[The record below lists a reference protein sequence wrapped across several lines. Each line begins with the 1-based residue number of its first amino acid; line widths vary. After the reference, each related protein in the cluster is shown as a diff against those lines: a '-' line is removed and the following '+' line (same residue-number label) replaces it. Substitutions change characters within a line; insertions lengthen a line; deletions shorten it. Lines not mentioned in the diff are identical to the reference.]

1 MKLRKMASV
10 ILSMALVATTLT
22 GCSSSS
28 QGEKSSGKT
37 TIEYMNFSG
46 TGANEE
52 LLKNMESL
60 FEEQNPDID
69 INIQTVGFEDYF
81 QQLATK
87 IAGGSAPDVFELNI
101 ENFSAYAKKGAI
113 KEMDSVLQ
121 EIGFDES
128 TVRKEALDAFKI
140 DGKQFGIPQ
149 KFSNVVMVYNKDLFD
164 QAGVKYP
171 TDEWTWEDE
180 LNAAKKIKAL
190 GNGVWGTLRP
200 VQTFE
205 FFKTVKQNGGSMMSE
220 DGKSF
225 TINKPENVEAITKL
239 TDLYLKEKVS
249 PMEKDLGGMQDIDL
263 FKAGKLGMIVTG
275 IWNLPDFE
283 ENANF
288 NWDIAVEPAIKQKA
302 THFFSDA
309 VVISSETKNEDAAAK
324 WVTFL
329 AANEE
334 GAKMR
339 LEAGGDL
346 PVINNEEITN
356 SYLQQTPPENKQAV
370 LDSLEYLVL
379 PPSIEDFVKV
389 QDDLNRYLEEIMYEK
404 LSVQDALD
412 KAQDEISQ
420 KYKLD

>member
-1 MKLRKMASV
+1 MQFRKMASV
-10 ILSMALVATTLT
+10 ILSMALVVTTLT

-52 LLKNMESL
+52 LLKNMENL
-60 FEEQNPDID
+60 FEKQNPDID

-101 ENFSAYAKKGAI
+101 ENFSTYAKKGAI

-171 TDEWTWEDE
+171 TAKWTWEEE

-283 ENANF
+283 QNANF

-389 QDDLNRYLEEIMYEK
+389 QDDLNRYLEEIMHEK